1 MFTRWQQ
8 VDDWITDNHF
18 KRWIFYKNDPEKN
31 TDERGNNKVLDSRY
45 WADET
50 IDDKLRLTRKY
61 LEQWGSRAYGLAFQ
75 NENSNSGGVQCVV
88 YIEQAQPSE
97 QSAQV
102 QQAPVAGMVGMG
114 IGSPEYEQLKAQI
127 REQVETEFDKREYER
142 KRKEFDEE
150 KRQFEQ
156 DKNSAIGLMVGY
168 LKPVISALGQKRVAG
183 IDAAEDVRAERVQP
197 IKQQSEIV
205 PEEETVEETAEQEVF
220 TEEEGDKLFALMARF
235 KQVEPDYMQL
245 VERVVVMAETN
256 DGMYQAARG
265 MLLK

>member
-127 REQVETEFDKREYER
+127 REQVETVLTRQKMCEPSACSLSSSSPRLYPKR
-142 KRKEFDEE
+142 KRSRKQPN
-150 KRQFEQ
+150 KRCLP
-156 DKNSAIGLMVGY
+156 KKRATNSLR
-168 LKPVISALGQKRVAG
+168 LWRDSNK
-183 IDAAEDVRAERVQP
+183 
-197 IKQQSEIV
+197 
-205 PEEETVEETAEQEVF
+205 
-220 TEEEGDKLFALMARF
+220 
-235 KQVEPDYMQL
+235 
-245 VERVVVMAETN
+245 
-256 DGMYQAARG
+256 
-265 MLLK
+265 